1 MMEEPIISGCWY
13 QHLGIIHRYL
23 RTAPRRSARPAAA
36 RKLIE
41 AYGLAIEE
49 IAADPKAWFTCP
61 RPYPDL
67 ARYGFRWIKVHRY
80 WFGYVS
86 AADPIIT
93 NVLDEVADIPSRV
106 SANRTPTD
114 VA

>member
-1 MMEEPIISGCWY
+1 
-13 QHLGIIHRYL
+13 L
-23 RTAPRRSARPAAA
+23 ARPAAA

-41 AYGLAIEE
+41 AYASAVEQ
-49 IAADPKAWFTCP
+49 IAAGPKFWFACP

-67 ARYGFRWIKVHRY
+67 ARYGFRRIKIHRY

-86 AADPIIT
+86 TEDPIIT
-93 NVLDEVADIPSRV
+93 NILDEVADIPFRV
-106 SANRTPTD
+106 SADRTPRD